1 MYKCVLAQ
9 QDVRILKDVN
19 YMKVVNNQRHA

>member
-1 MYKCVLAQ
+1 MYKYVLVW

-19 YMKVVNNQRHA
+19 YMKIVNNQRHA